1 MKSLTSIIYVP
12 VLSLIMFQVIK
23 VEIYPKIKR
32 LIRLIQWFSAIII
45 L

>member
-1 MKSLTSIIYVP
+1 MKDLTSIIYVP
-12 VLSLIMFQVIK
+12 VLIMFQVIK

-32 LIRLIQWFSAIII
+32 LIQWFSAIINI